1 MIWSDYGFLL
11 SKNKFGENSIISEFY
26 TENHGKISGIIY
38 GATSKKIR
46 NYLQIGNKFHI
57 NYNSKNENKL
67 GYLKIEIEKILT
79 PLFFEDKK
87 KLSCIVSSMSL
98 VKLLTVEN
106 QSNILIYK
114 LVEDFYSFLENINW
128 INKLIFWELELLKL
142 IGYDL
147 ELKNIVKEEIVDS
160 KKLYFVLGNSEK
172 KYIPNFLV
180 EKDYDVVDFNQI
192 FNGLKLVSDYLDKSI
207 LRPNNISHPKSRID
221 FLNLIKEWSSY
232 FKSFAILFAK

>member
-1 MIWSDYGFLL
+1 MIWSDSGYLL
-11 SKNKFGENSIISEFY
+11 SKNKYGENSVIAEFF

-67 GYLKIEIEKILT
+67 GYLNIEIIKILT
-79 PLFFEDKK
+79 PLFFENKK

-106 QSNILIYK
+106 QSNINIFYLIGN
-114 LVEDFYSFLENINW
+114 FYEFLENQNW
-128 INKLIFWELELLKL
+128 INRLIFWELELLKL

-147 ELKNIVKEEIVDS
+147 DLKKIVKEEIVDN
-160 KKLYFVLGNSEK
+160 KKSYFVIRNNEK
-172 KYIPNFLV
+172 KYVPNFIV
-180 EKDYDVVDFNQI
+180 DKDIEVVDFNQT
-192 FNGLKLVSDYLDKSI
+192 FNGLKLIGDFLDKSI
-207 LRPNNISHPKSRID
+207 LKPNNISHPKSRIE
-221 FLNLIKEWSSY
+221 FMNTIKD
-232 FKSFAILFAK
+232 

>member
-1 MIWSDYGFLL
+1 MNWSDSGYLL
-11 SKNKFGENSIISEFY
+11 SKNKFGENSLISEFF
-26 TENHGKISGIIY
+26 TESHGKISGIIY

-67 GYLKIEIEKILT
+67 GYLNIEIEKILT

-87 KLSCIVSSMSL
+87 KLSCIVSSMNL
-98 VKLLTVEN
+98 VKLLTVDN
-106 QSNILIYK
+106 QSNTNIFKLI
-114 LVEDFYSFLENINW
+114 ENFYNFLENKNW

-147 ELKNIVKEEIVDS
+147 ELKSIVTEEFIDN
-160 KKLYFVLGNSEK
+160 KKLYYVSNINEK

-180 EKDYDVVDFNQI
+180 EKNNEVVDFNQM
-192 FNGLKLVSDYLDKSI
+192 FNGLKLITDYLEKSI
-207 LRPNNISHPKSRID
+207 LKPNNISHPKSRID
-221 FLNLIKEWSSY
+221 FLNIIKE
-232 FKSFAILFAK
+232 

>member
-1 MIWSDYGFLL
+1 MIWSDCGYLL
-11 SKNKFGENSIISEFY
+11 SKNKFGENSIIAEFF
-26 TENHGKISGIIY
+26 TEYHGKISGVIY

-67 GYLKIEIEKILT
+67 GYLNIEIEKILT

-87 KLSCIVSSMSL
+87 KLSCIVSSLSL
-98 VKLLTVEN
+98 VKLLTVDN
-106 QSNILIYK
+106 QSNSNIYK
-114 LVEDFYSFLENINW
+114 LIQDFYNFLENKNW

-147 ELKNIVKEEIVDS
+147 ELKNIVKEEIIDD
-160 KKLYFVLGNSEK
+160 KKLYFVANSDEK

-180 EKDYDVVDFNQI
+180 EKNNEVVDFNQM
-192 FNGLKLVSDYLDKSI
+192 FTGLKLIGDYLDKSI
-207 LRPNNISHPKSRID
+207 LRPNNISHPKSRIE
-221 FLNLIKEWSSY
+221 FLNVIKE
-232 FKSFAILFAK
+232 

>member
-1 MIWSDYGFLL
+1 MIWSDCGYLL
-11 SKNKFGENSIISEFY
+11 SKNKFGENSIIAEFF
-26 TENHGKISGIIY
+26 TENHGKISGVIY

-67 GYLKIEIEKILT
+67 GYLNIEIEKILT

-98 VKLLTVEN
+98 VKLLTVDN
-106 QSNILIYK
+106 QSNANIYK
-114 LVEDFYSFLENINW
+114 LIEDFYNFLENKNW

-147 ELKNIVKEEIVDS
+147 ELKNIVKEEIIDD
-160 KKLYFVLGNSEK
+160 KKLYFVVNSDEK

-180 EKDYDVVDFNQI
+180 EKNNEVVDFNQM
-192 FNGLKLVSDYLDKSI
+192 FSGLKLISDYLEKSI
-207 LRPNNISHPKSRID
+207 LRPNNISHPKSRIE
-221 FLNLIKEWSSY
+221 FLNVIKE
-232 FKSFAILFAK
+232 